1 MRALCRGDGV
11 MPSLNEAVPFWFV
24 LSTVGLILVV
34 IFIVLVM
41 IKVKKEK
48 M

>member
-1 MRALCRGDGV
+1 

-24 LSTVGLILVV
+24 LATVGLIFVI
-34 IFIVLVM
+34 IFIAIYI
-41 IKVKKEK
+41 IKKKKEK

>member
-1 MRALCRGDGV
+1 
-11 MPSLNEAVPFWFV
+11 MPSLSEAVPFWFV
-24 LSTVGLILVV
+24 LATVGLIFVF
-34 IFIVLVM
+34 IFAAIYM

>member
-1 MRALCRGDGV
+1 
-11 MPSLNEAVPFWFV
+11 MPSLNEAVPFWLVLATVALIFV
-24 LSTVGLILVV
+24 G
-34 IFIVLVM
+34 IFIAIYM

>member
-1 MRALCRGDGV
+1 

-24 LSTVGLILVV
+24 LSTVGLILAVIVV
-34 IFIVLVM
+34 ALVV

>member
-1 MRALCRGDGV
+1 ML
-11 MPSLNEAVPFWFV
+11 SLNEAVPFWFV

-34 IFIVLVM
+34 IFIALVM

>member
-1 MRALCRGDGV
+1 

-24 LSTVGLILVV
+24 LATVGLIFVG
-34 IFIVLVM
+34 ISIAIYM
-41 IKVKKEK
+41 IKVKKEN

>member
-1 MRALCRGDGV
+1 
-11 MPSLNEAVPFWFV
+11 MPSLSEAVPFWFV
-24 LSTVGLILVV
+24 TVTVALIFVG
-34 IFIVLVM
+34 IFIAIYM

>member
-1 MRALCRGDGV
+1 
-11 MPSLNEAVPFWFV
+11 MPSLSEAVPFWFI
-24 LSTVGLILVV
+24 LATVGLIFVF
-34 IFIVLVM
+34 IFVAIYM

>member
-1 MRALCRGDGV
+1 
-11 MPSLNEAVPFWFV
+11 MPSLNEAVPFGFI
-24 LSTVGLILVV
+24 LSTIGLILVV
-34 IFIVLVM
+34 IFVAVAV